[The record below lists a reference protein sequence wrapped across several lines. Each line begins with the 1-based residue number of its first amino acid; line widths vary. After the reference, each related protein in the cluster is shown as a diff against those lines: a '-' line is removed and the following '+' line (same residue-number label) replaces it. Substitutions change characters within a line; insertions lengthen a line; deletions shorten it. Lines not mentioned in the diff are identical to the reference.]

1 MQEEEEEEEEE
12 KKEEEE
18 VHEGIAHTARRQLSR
33 SHTSLILRILP

>member
-1 MQEEEEEEEEE
+1 MQEEEKEEEEEG
-12 KKEEEE
+12 EE

>member
-12 KKEEEE
+12 EKEEEG
-18 VHEGIAHTARRQLSR
+18 HEGIAHTARRQLSR